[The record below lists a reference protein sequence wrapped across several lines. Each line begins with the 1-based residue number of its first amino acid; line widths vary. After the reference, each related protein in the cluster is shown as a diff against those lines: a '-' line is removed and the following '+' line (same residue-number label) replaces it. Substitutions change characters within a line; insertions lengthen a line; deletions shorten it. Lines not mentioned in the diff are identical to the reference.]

1 MSFYKDY
8 NCISVTMGLP
18 IMTTPKY
25 FEHEDKCIRFL
36 EWRALEKLSGSP
48 SYKEFP
54 DYAQRWAFWA
64 DHFKD
69 NKKQWH
75 STLYAEVMNGNLA
88 TLEEFYKVLE
98 ARLNGRKP
106 KALGAQERKQ
116 QTQREYQKQQ
126 LGDAFVEND
135 ALISAI
141 KLKAKELAN
150 TRTPDDDFLNE
161 VSELASE
168 LSETPLSDDQL
179 KAMCDLVSNEI
190 SKHQALDRAEAKL
203 IDLDDKNAWF
213 LWGKI
218 KRNHTKES
226 KFTLSVREVAAYTGA
241 SKDRGTE
248 LKKALVDAG
257 VIEELSK
264 GKSSKTERIAGLY
277 KRLL

>member
-1 MSFYKDY
+1 M
-8 NCISVTMGLP
+8 I
-18 IMTTPKY
+18 TPKY
-25 FEHEDKCIRFL
+25 FEHEDKCISFL
-36 EWRALEKLSGSP
+36 EWRALEKFTGQR
-48 SYKEFP
+48 SYKQYP
-54 DYAQRWAFWA
+54 DHSQRYGFWA
-64 DHFKD
+64 DHFTDK
-69 NKKQWH
+69 KKQWH
-75 STLYAEVMNGNLA
+75 LKLYQDFMNGIIPSLD
-88 TLEEFYKVLE
+88 EFYKVLE
-98 ARLNGRKP
+98 VRLKGRKT

-116 QTQREYQKQQ
+116 QSQREYQKEK
-126 LGDAFVEND
+126 LGDAFVDND

-141 KLKAKELAN
+141 KQKAKKLSD
-150 TRTPDDDFLNE
+150 TRDPSESFLNE

-168 LSETPLSDDQL
+168 LSETPLGDDQL

-226 KFTLSVREVAAYTGA
+226 TFPLSARQVADYASV
-241 SKDRGTE
+241 SKDSGT
-248 LKKALVDAG
+248 KLVKQLIKVG
-257 VIEELSK
+257 VIQQLSK